1 MYCCGYRFP
10 ICSSVPL
17 AGVQVIYRLASHF
30 FPDLVLSQIKNA
42 PATIMPAVNIAANIS
57 ILCYFKIKFPIL
69 AKIMVSVIPAT
80 NIYQFIPTSIL
91 VYSGV
96 TPPNTNATKVS
107 WERLKKYPASLSR
120 LVLSFSFRS
129 LFASCCSLQF
139 PIL

>member
-1 MYCCGYRFP
+1 MGYK
-10 ICSSVPL
+10 
-17 AGVQVIYRLASHF
+17 LASHF

-107 WERLKKYPASLSR
+107 WERLKNILRVY
-120 LVLSFSFRS
+120 LV
-129 LFASCCSLQF
+129 
-139 PIL
+139 